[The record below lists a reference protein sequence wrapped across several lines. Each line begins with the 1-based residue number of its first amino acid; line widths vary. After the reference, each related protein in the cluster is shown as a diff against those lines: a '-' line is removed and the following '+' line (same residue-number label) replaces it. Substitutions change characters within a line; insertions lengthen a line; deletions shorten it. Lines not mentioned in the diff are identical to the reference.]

1 MIVNNQCSN
10 FPKLQMILGFTPSD
24 LAIGH
29 CVNKMKVTLIVTVS
43 IKVGGVEFEQAK
55 KLTEIWKWR
64 SLYMLLQSIKYD
76 REGRKTGRY
85 MQDQDQRGADYVN

>member
-1 MIVNNQCSN
+1 
-10 FPKLQMILGFTPSD
+10 MILQVFFTPSD

-43 IKVGGVEFEQAK
+43 IKVGDESQIWAGKEINRNMEMEITVYALAK
-55 KLTEIWKWR
+55 L
-64 SLYMLLQSIKYD
+64 KYD

-85 MQDQDQRGADYVN
+85 MQDQDQRGADYVNWWKMKTLQT